1 MSISQSDLKFIDT
14 YLVNSDVRFIDIR
27 IELTDHIATAV
38 ENKMAAENVSFY
50 DGFKDYM
57 AQNKKQ
63 LLDEKASR
71 KSAANFTLS
80 FYKRIFMQ
88 PLTLLFA
95 VAAFVLVQFVFRN
108 YQIDSIS
115 LLWIFNGILLAL
127 SLIHLLQFRKNYR
140 FSGVETIAS
149 GLSIAHN
156 LFLWML
162 LAIELTFENSPLL
175 QILYQ
180 VVSTLFLTNILVYVV
195 ADVKLRKMYQQRLAN
210 LL

>member
-80 FYKRIFMQ
+80 FWFSWFFEIIRLKAFLYCGFSMAYYSYFHLFIFYNSGRI
-88 PLTLLFA
+88 T
-95 VAAFVLVQFVFRN
+95 AFQ
-108 YQIDSIS
+108 
-115 LLWIFNGILLAL
+115 
-127 SLIHLLQFRKNYR
+127 
-140 FSGVETIAS
+140 
-149 GLSIAHN
+149 
-156 LFLWML
+156 
-162 LAIELTFENSPLL
+162 ELR
-175 QILYQ
+175 Q
-180 VVSTLFLTNILVYVV
+180 
-195 ADVKLRKMYQQRLAN
+195 LRVDCR
-210 LL
+210 